1 MINIFYFVSSLKAE
15 MRWLLLDRS
24 DFGSKAYIVSR
35 EGAVGVIS
43 ANCKWTVTPLGALA
57 IMAET
62 MFTSISCHGD
72 LWLHFAVMEN

>member
-1 MINIFYFVSSLKAE
+1 MVTFQAGVTLVP
-15 MRWLLLDRS
+15 
-24 DFGSKAYIVSR
+24 GSPASR
-35 EGAVGVIS
+35 EAARGVIS
-43 ANCKWTVTPLGALA
+43 ANCKRTVTPQGALA